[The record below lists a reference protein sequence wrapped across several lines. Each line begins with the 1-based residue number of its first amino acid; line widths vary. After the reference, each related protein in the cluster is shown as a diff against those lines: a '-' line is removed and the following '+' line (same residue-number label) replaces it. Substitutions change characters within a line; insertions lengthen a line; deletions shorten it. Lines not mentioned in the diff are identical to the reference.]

1 MHTPKVTKQETCK
14 KISITTET
22 EASQKTHGRKF
33 IPVVLE
39 DVAAFPGDLSGHSM
53 LPAACS
59 TQPMLRC
66 NPADHLAELQQV
78 QELLDL
84 QVIQVI

>member
-1 MHTPKVTKQETCK
+1 MQKNIYNHWNR
-14 KISITTET
+14 
-22 EASQKTHGRKF
+22 SQPEKTHWSKF

-39 DVAAFPGDLSGHSM
+39 DVVAFPGDLSGHNM

-66 NPADHLAELQQV
+66 NPADHLAELQQA